1 MCSRATVLPPSS
13 LLYVPAEE
21 IHETTFGSDGA
32 LCFFIAIDGVWVEKR
47 FESARIDAGRPRITT
62 GSSHLQ
68 TFALRMYDEFKNPD
82 SLSDL
87 IVEGAL
93 LELLGTWL
101 RQENHRYRDAP
112 AWLRSVK
119 MLLHDSFRESI
130 SLSDLSQAVGV
141 HSSHIAREFHRVYNL
156 TVGEYIRKLR
166 VDFVAEN
173 LRNCSKGGD
182 SLTDLAVQAGFSSH
196 AHMTSTFKRVTGMT
210 PSRYQKVHRITS
222 IW

>member
-1 MCSRATVLPPSS
+1 
-13 LLYVPAEE
+13 
-21 IHETTFGSDGA
+21 
-32 LCFFIAIDGVWVEKR
+32 
-47 FESARIDAGRPRITT
+47 
-62 GSSHLQ
+62 
-68 TFALRMYDEFKNPD
+68 
-82 SLSDL
+82 
-87 IVEGAL
+87 
-93 LELLGTWL
+93 
-101 RQENHRYRDAP
+101 
-112 AWLRSVK
+112 

-141 HSSHIAREFHRVYNL
+141 HSSHIAREFHRVYSL